1 MNNKILVIGDSCLD
15 EFVYCKCR
23 RLCPEA
29 PVPLLDILD
38 KSTNGGMAMNVFRNL
53 KSLDADC
60 DIITN
65 KDWES
70 ITKTRYVAKK
80 TNHMFIRID
89 SPLREERERVDLNQI
104 DFSLYSVVVVSDYN
118 KGFLFEED
126 IEKIGKLHPCV
137 FLDTKK
143 ILGDWA
149 KTVKYIKINHKEYED
164 SSSLIDLELEN
175 KIIETLGS
183 GGCRI
188 KEKKFLVD
196 EVEVKDLS
204 GAGDSFLAALTI
216 KYGEC
221 KDIYASMK
229 FANDCATI
237 VVGKKGVNTI
247 R

>member
-29 PVPLLDILD
+29 PVPLLDILG

-70 ITKTRYVAKK
+70 VTKTRYVAKK

-89 SPLREERERVDLNQI
+89 SPLRDERERINLDKINFTQ
-104 DFSLYSVVVVSDYN
+104 YSVVVVADYN
-118 KGFLFEED
+118 KGFLFEDD
-126 IEKIGKLHPCV
+126 IKKIGELHPCV

-143 ILGDWA
+143 IIDDWA
-149 KTVKYIKINHKEYED
+149 RTVKFIKINHKEYKN
-164 SSSLIDLELEN
+164 SSKFIDIELEN

-183 GGCRI
+183 GGCRLR
-188 KEKKFLVD
+188 EKKFLVD
-196 EVEVKDLS
+196 EVEIKDLS
-204 GAGDSFLAALTI
+204 GAGDSFLAALAI

-221 KDIYASMK
+221 GDIYDSMK

-237 VVGKKGVNTI
+237 VVGKKGVSTI
-247 R
+247 K